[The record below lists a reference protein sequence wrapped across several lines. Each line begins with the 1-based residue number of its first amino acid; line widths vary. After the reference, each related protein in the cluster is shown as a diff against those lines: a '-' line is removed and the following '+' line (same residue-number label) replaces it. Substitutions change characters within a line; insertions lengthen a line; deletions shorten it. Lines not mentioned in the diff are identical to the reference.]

1 MRIGIL
7 TLPLHTNYGGILQ
20 AYALQTILTRKG
32 HDVYVIEKEQKP
44 FGVSPWRL
52 PVKICHRVVDNLTGK
67 SKPIFPEWRQ
77 RRELPV
83 IRQHTNRFIGKHIRR
98 KTFGKYSDIGEQDF
112 DGIVVGSDQ
121 VWRPQYF
128 DDIRTAYLNF
138 AKGWNIRRMAY
149 AASFGTDVWEYT
161 DRQTEACGRL
171 LAGFDAVSVR
181 EDSGVALCR
190 RHFGIEAQH
199 VLDPTMLLG
208 PTDYTRLLDGTATPA
223 CGGTL
228 LNYILDETPEKN
240 ALAATVARGRGLVPF
255 RVNSRVEND
264 KAPLNE
270 RIQPPVE
277 QWLRGFH
284 DAGFVITDSFHACVF
299 SIIFNKPFLAI
310 GNEGRGLSRFKSLL
324 AMFGLEDRLLCNP
337 RNTGIDDIKCKEI
350 NWDSVNATLAGHR
363 EESMQFIDRL

>member
-52 PVKICHRVVDNLTGK
+52 PVKICHRVADNLTGK

-83 IRQHTNRFIGKHIRR
+83 IRQHTDRFIGKHIRR

-161 DRQTEACGRL
+161 DRQTEACGCL
-171 LAGFDAVSVR
+171 L
-181 EDSGVALCR
+181 SG
-190 RHFGIEAQH
+190 G
-199 VLDPTMLLG
+199 
-208 PTDYTRLLDGTATPA
+208 
-223 CGGTL
+223 
-228 LNYILDETPEKN
+228 
-240 ALAATVARGRGLVPF
+240 
-255 RVNSRVEND
+255 
-264 KAPLNE
+264 
-270 RIQPPVE
+270 
-277 QWLRGFH
+277 
-284 DAGFVITDSFHACVF
+284 
-299 SIIFNKPFLAI
+299 
-310 GNEGRGLSRFKSLL
+310 
-324 AMFGLEDRLLCNP
+324 
-337 RNTGIDDIKCKEI
+337 
-350 NWDSVNATLAGHR
+350 
-363 EESMQFIDRL
+363 